1 MRPEDVLT
9 RRQVAAQYP
18 ISVSHLARYTM
29 EPDKR
34 PNGLPPGP
42 PVIRLGRKVL
52 YRRGDFD
59 AWLASLAHQPAL
71 PAAPVTRG
79 RPTKAVQ
86 IARRQRADG

>member
-34 PNGLPPGP
+34 PRGLPPGP
-42 PVIRLGRKVL
+42 AVIRLGRKIL
-52 YRRGDFD
+52 YRRSDFD

-71 PAAPVTRG
+71 PVTSVRRG
-79 RPTKAVQ
+79 RPTKAAQ
-86 IARRQRADG
+86 IARRQDGEF